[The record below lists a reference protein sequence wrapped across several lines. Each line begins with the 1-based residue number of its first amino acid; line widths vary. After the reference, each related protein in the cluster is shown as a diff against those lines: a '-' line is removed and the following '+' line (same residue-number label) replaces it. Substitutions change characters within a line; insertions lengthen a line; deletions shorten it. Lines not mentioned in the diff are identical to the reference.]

1 MANPQLEDGHVRI
14 ANEILEA
21 LLKANL
27 TGAEWTVLM
36 FIFRK
41 TYGWQKKEDEI
52 SLSQFVK
59 ALPLSRRGICKALNH
74 LRLVNI
80 IALVHKGSS
89 VNSSNVYMINKNYE
103 TWQLVNQSTLVHKQ
117 VKTSAQTGMQ
127 LVNQSAHTKETIT
140 KEILQKKVL
149 SNFEKFWESY
159 PIKKSKKKAFSI
171 FQKIGEENFE
181 KIFKAIEDQKK
192 EREVFAKT
200 GQFFPEWKHP
210 TTWLNQECW
219 NDEVIQP
226 DKDKTISIEEQ
237 NRIAAEN
244 LRKEFEQDNF

>member
-1 MANPQLEDGHVRI
+1 
-14 ANEILEA
+14 
-21 LLKANL
+21 
-27 TGAEWTVLM
+27 
-36 FIFRK
+36 
-41 TYGWQKKEDEI
+41 
-52 SLSQFVK
+52 
-59 ALPLSRRGICKALNH
+59 
-74 LRLVNI
+74 
-80 IALVHKGSS
+80 
-89 VNSSNVYMINKNYE
+89 
-103 TWQLVNQSTLVHKQ
+103 
-117 VKTSAQTGMQ
+117 
-127 LVNQSAHTKETIT
+127 
-140 KEILQKKVL
+140 L

-219 NDEVIQP
+219 NDEVLQP
-226 DKDKTISIEEQ
+226 GKDKVMSIEEQ